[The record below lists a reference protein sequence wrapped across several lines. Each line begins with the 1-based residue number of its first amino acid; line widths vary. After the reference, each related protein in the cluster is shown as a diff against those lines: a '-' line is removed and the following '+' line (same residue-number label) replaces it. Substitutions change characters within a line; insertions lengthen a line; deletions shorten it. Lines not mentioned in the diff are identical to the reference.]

1 MAHRGPSARQ
11 SWMRADTHDGP
22 EHRLHNEAE
31 YINAALTFA
40 TQSVSSCDARP
51 DHTSGTKLKMAEL
64 PETSGE
70 RTLGPVGSITEFDP
84 FQTFAA
90 MAEDQESCLLVANI
104 LCSSDRAWHSV
115 PRAFAADEE
124 PHKR

>member
-1 MAHRGPSARQ
+1 
-11 SWMRADTHDGP
+11 MRADTHDGP

-84 FQTFAA
+84 QETFVIPRRDLPFCYFGA
-90 MAEDQESCLLVANI
+90 
-104 LCSSDRAWHSV
+104 SS
-115 PRAFAADEE
+115 PNQ
-124 PHKR
+124 